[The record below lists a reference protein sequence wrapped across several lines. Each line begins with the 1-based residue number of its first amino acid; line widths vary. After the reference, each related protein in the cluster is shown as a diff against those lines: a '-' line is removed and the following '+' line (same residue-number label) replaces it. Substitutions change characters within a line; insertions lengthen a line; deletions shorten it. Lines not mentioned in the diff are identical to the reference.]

1 MVVGEKRERG
11 RMLFFTIVLLVLFL
25 DQLAKHLVVSFLE
38 LGQSVPVLGETV
50 SITYVLNPG
59 AAWGILAHRTTF
71 FVVITLI
78 VALVILYYNH
88 CLPACYKFTRI
99 GLAFQLG
106 GAVGNLVDRIRVG
119 HVIDFLK
126 ISFYP
131 PIFNLADAAIVI
143 GGIIFIFSLW
153 KESRRTR
160 LTNP

>member
-1 MVVGEKRERG
+1 MVAGEKRGKG
-11 RMLFFTIVLLVLFL
+11 RMLFYTIVLLVMFL
-25 DQLAKHLVVSFLE
+25 DQLAKYLVVSFLE
-38 LGQSVPVLGETV
+38 LGQSVPVFDGTV

-59 AAWGILAHRTTF
+59 AVWGILAYRTTF
-71 FVVITLI
+71 FVAITLI

-88 CLPACYKFTRI
+88 CLPLYYKFTRI

-106 GAVGNLVDRIRVG
+106 GAVGNLIDRVRVG

-131 PIFNLADAAIVI
+131 PIFNLADTAIVI

-160 LTNP
+160 LSNP